1 MNLIAILRNIAYS
14 FGANLFSFCVSI
26 FMVLFVPKFLSVD
39 DYGLWQLFL
48 FYFSYL
54 GFLHFGWEDGIYL
67 RYAGKNFEELDP
79 KTFSGQ
85 FYGIVLLQI
94 VLAGIVTGFCWIF
107 MTDTVKQTALLCAVW
122 LAPMVNFNTLCNFIM
137 QITNQIKDYARFM
150 LTERVAFFLGVV
162 ILLLVFN
169 LDEFRYMY
177 YAKIFSM
184 LATTCI
190 GIYLCR
196 RLIRPK
202 FYPIKDILKETKQN
216 LDVGSK
222 LLVANIASLLIIGVI
237 RYGISI
243 GWDVATF
250 GRVSLTFGISNFL
263 IVFIT
268 SVSVVFFPII
278 KKMDETKRTSV
289 YIKIRGL
296 LSIILFAVLIGYYPL
311 KCLLEWWLPKYAD
324 SLIYMSILFPVCVFA
339 GKISILIN
347 TYLKSMRHEL
357 LMLKINC
364 VSVIVSVITTFFVVE
379 VLHDLDLTVFSIVAI
394 YAFQCCLAEVV
405 IGHLLE
411 LNLRRDILEDL
422 VMCGI
427 FIASGWIFH
436 NILCMVIYVV
446 AYAMFI
452 LMHREQVRNLF
463 VLFKDRLG
471 ISL

>member
-1 MNLIAILRNIAYS
+1 
-14 FGANLFSFCVSI
+14 
-26 FMVLFVPKFLSVD
+26 MVLFVPKFLSMD

-94 VLAGIVTGFCWIF
+94 VLAVVVTGFCWIAIR
-107 MTDTVKQTALLCAVW
+107 DPIKQTALLCAVW
-122 LAPMVNFNTLCNFIM
+122 LAPMVNFNTLCSFIM

-162 ILLLVFN
+162 VLLMVLN
-169 LDEFRYMY
+169 LNEFRYMY

-184 LATTCI
+184 SATTCI
-190 GIYLCR
+190 GICLCR
-196 RLIRPK
+196 RLIRPQ
-202 FYPIKDILKETKQN
+202 FYSIRDIVTETKKN

-237 RYGISI
+237 RYGISV

-250 GRVSLTFGISNFL
+250 GRVSLTLGISNFL
-263 IVFIT
+263 IVFVT

-278 KKMDETKRTSV
+278 KRMDEEKRASV
-289 YIKIRGL
+289 YVIIRRL
-296 LSIILFAVLIGYYPL
+296 LSIILFAALIGYYPL
-311 KCLLEWWLPKYAD
+311 KCILEWWLPKYAD
-324 SLIYMSILFPVCVFA
+324 SLIYMSVLFPVCVFA
-339 GKISILIN
+339 SKISILIN
-347 TYLKSMRHEL
+347 TYLKSMRKEL

-364 VSVIVSVITTFFVVE
+364 VSVIVSIFTTFIVVE
-379 VLHDLDLTVFSIVAI
+379 VFHDLNLTVFSIVAI
-394 YAFQCCLAEVV
+394 YAFQCCLAEVA
-405 IGHLLE
+405 ISRLLE

-422 VMCGI
+422 LMCGI

-436 NILCMVIYVV
+436 NVLCMVIYAV
-446 AYAMFI
+446 AYGVFI
-452 LMHREQVRNLF
+452 LLHREQVGKLV
-463 VLFKDRLG
+463 VLLKNRSG